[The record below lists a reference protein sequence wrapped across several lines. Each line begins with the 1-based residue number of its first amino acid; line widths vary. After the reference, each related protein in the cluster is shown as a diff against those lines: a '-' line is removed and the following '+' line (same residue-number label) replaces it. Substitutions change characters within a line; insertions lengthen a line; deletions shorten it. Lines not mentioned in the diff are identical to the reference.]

1 MTFDEILEQ
10 VIALLKRQGRV
21 SYRALKMR
29 FDEIDDEYLD
39 VLKEELFFAY
49 PVTDENDRGLVWTGG
64 TDTTLEP
71 TAQSDHITQP
81 EPQPVAEQS
90 QPVQETSSPVEPSTP
105 DAERR
110 QLTILFT
117 DLVDSTK
124 LSGQLDA
131 EDYREIVRAYQAA
144 CAEVIERFDCHLAQT
159 LGIVVLPLPVPPEIR
174 TF

>member
-21 SYRALKMR
+21 SYSALRRR
-29 FDEIDDEYLD
+29 FEIDDAYLD
-39 VLKEELFFAY
+39 DLKDELLYVHESAVEADDRGFTWTGEIEEI
-49 PVTDENDRGLVWTGG
+49 PVTT
-64 TDTTLEP
+64 
-71 TAQSDHITQP
+71 SQP
-81 EPQPVAEQS
+81 EQSESHPVAEEA
-90 QPVQETSSPVEPSTP
+90 QPVQETSLPVEPSTP

-144 CAEVIERFDCHLAQT
+144 CA
-159 LGIVVLPLPVPPEIR
+159 
-174 TF
+174 